1 MKEVESGELRMESV
15 LCALACIC
23 IFLFSSCE
31 RRELSY
37 FMESEVSITVDW
49 SKANLDYE
57 STYGATAVFYPKD
70 GSEPKVVLMGDR
82 TKATARLREGHY
94 SVIVF
99 NRTFD
104 DFKGIAFR
112 GTNGYK
118 TLEAYTVE
126 VETRINTR
134 TGETTRV
141 IVNSPEKLAVA
152 TLEDFEVTEDMLG
165 NYSPEPATRTPRS
178 CTQEE
183 CSLHFVPKELTR
195 TVQVEVNVKGLHNV
209 KSANCALSGVPV
221 SVFLADGRITENTAT
236 QEFPLA
242 SPVFKPGSGTEG
254 TLGSTLNVFGFNKDL
269 PHDLSLTANLV
280 DGKTKVEQNL
290 ADISISEKEGISGII
305 TLYIEA
311 NVSETIPDV
320 KPEGGSDSGFD
331 AEVGDWGEEENSN
344 III

>member
-1 MKEVESGELRMESV
+1 MSIQLKQAGNDKWLLSL
-15 LCALACIC
+15 L
-23 IFLFSSCE
+23 FLLLFTTSCE

-37 FMESEVSITVDW
+37 FMESEVAITVDW
-49 SKANLDYE
+49 SSANLEEE

-70 GSEPKVVLMGDR
+70 GSEPKVLLMGDR
-82 TKATARLREGHY
+82 TKGTVRLRAGHY

-112 GTNGYK
+112 RTEGYK
-118 TLEAYTVE
+118 TIEAYTVE

-134 TGETTRV
+134 TGETTDI

-165 NYSPEPATRTPRS
+165 NYNADAATRANRS
-178 CTQEE
+178 CTQEG
-183 CSLHFVPKELTR
+183 CALHFAPKEITR
-195 TVQVEVNVKGLHNV
+195 TVRVEVNVKGLHNV
-209 KSANCALSGVPV
+209 KKADCTLSGVPV

-236 QEFPLA
+236 QEFALA
-242 SPVFKPGSGTEG
+242 SPVFVPGSGTEG
-254 TLGSTLNVFGFNKDL
+254 TLSNTLNVFGFDKDY
-269 PHDLSLTANLV
+269 PHDLTLTAYLV
-280 DGKTKVEQNL
+280 DGKTTVEQNL
-290 ADISISEKEGISGII
+290 VNVSVSEKEGIAGII
-305 TLYIEA
+305 TLHIEA
-311 NVSETIPDV
+311 DVNETIPDV

-331 AEVGDWGEEENSN
+331 ANVSDWGEEENSN